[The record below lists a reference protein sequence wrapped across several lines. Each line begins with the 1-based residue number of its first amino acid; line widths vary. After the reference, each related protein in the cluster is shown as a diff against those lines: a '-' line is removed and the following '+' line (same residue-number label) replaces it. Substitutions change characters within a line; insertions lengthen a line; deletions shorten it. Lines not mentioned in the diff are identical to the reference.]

1 MTTPRVIL
9 GTMTFS
15 DQTNEA
21 DAATIVQRFAE
32 MPPSIIGEHAEL
44 DTARIYNDG
53 ATEDMLGRI
62 ISEKLPSEAV
72 AKLAIAT
79 KANPRLSLSGAGV
92 QAQMEDSMA
101 ALKGE
106 ECDIYY
112 LHSPDADVPIAETLE
127 AVQKLYEAKRFR
139 RFGLSNYTAWE
150 VVWIHAYM
158 KEKGYVLPSVY
169 QGMMNPL
176 TRSSSENLLPALRR
190 LNICFNLYVPCAMRP
205 RIALCVCGSGAF
217 SPEGRPDASPG

>member
-139 RFGLSNYTAWE
+139 RFGL
-150 VVWIHAYM
+150 
-158 KEKGYVLPSVY
+158 
-169 QGMMNPL
+169 
-176 TRSSSENLLPALRR
+176 
-190 LNICFNLYVPCAMRP
+190 C
-205 RIALCVCGSGAF
+205 
-217 SPEGRPDASPG
+217 